1 MAKHVKAALTAA
13 FVIFVVATTGRVD
26 IAFSVFGLGG
36 AASLAV
42 FTFGTTLLSSVI
54 GGMTSKGL
62 NATSGNFGS
71 KFATRAPTAP
81 RQLIYGQCRVGGTI
95 VHMETT
101 GTDNFLLH
109 AVVVLSGHEI
119 ESLESVR
126 LNDVDLTTTTST
138 ISGSTVHTVTNSEF
152 SNTENENKY
161 DSNGRLVR
169 FSFEDG
175 SQTAANGYAVAQSSL
190 ISSDKFLD
198 CAYVYI
204 QIVFDPEKFG
214 GGMPN
219 MSFVVKG
226 KKVFDP
232 RDSSTAWS
240 DNPALCIRDYI
251 TDTTYGLKAL
261 SAEINDTTNAGG
273 VAAAANACDV
283 AVTLADGSSTEKKYT
298 ANGFTNFGASGN
310 GVIEGLLSAMAG
322 KMSYTNGQFN
332 IFAGTTQT
340 PSLTIT
346 DDNLLAPVNVSTN
359 SGSGELYNTVK
370 PLYIDSTNNYIAAD
384 APVYQ
389 DSTFLTE
396 DTPNGTANDKPN
408 YVKQMEKQLPFT
420 VTHTM
425 AQRIGRLALKNQR
438 LSTSLSCLVDLS
450 FMKLQPADWVY
461 VTNERLGYTQ
471 KIFEVISV
479 NMEVMQTDET
489 PTLGVRLA
497 LKETAAS
504 TFAFATSD
512 YQANIAAG
520 SNLASGG
527 FQLAAPTSLSVAT
540 DSTDVDSFNFT
551 SATVTWTNSAS
562 PLVTGTE
569 IQYKKNSGSTYFTQT
584 VAGKGVTKINIAGGM
599 EMGVVYN
606 FRARHVGGTGI
617 NSAYTAV
624 VNHTVGGTPTTLAA
638 VLNANATGIKTFLQN
653 NVPTSVN
660 AGDLWIDSDDGNKIY
675 RATSSGNTAV
685 ASGQWVATSITAG
698 AIGLGNVLNQAQ
710 VTTFASDN
718 PPTSTAIGDLWM
730 DTNDGNKVYRAES
743 VGADQ
748 VTAGEWVSTTLT
760 KTGIGLGNVADERQI
775 TIFRENNP
783 PTATAVG
790 DLWYDT
796 NDNNRQYRASAT
808 GSSNWV
814 EVSPNKSTVGL
825 NNVDNKSS
833 ATILGE
839 DHTGTS
845 SGNHTGTVG
854 GVANGTITTGASRA
868 AAVINS
874 DNRFTG
880 EFFLDNVYIS
890 GANSRSAF
898 ERALAGL
905 DSSGNVQR
913 AVPAAQLNAALTTVL
928 TASPSTTAQW
938 VTQDGAVYSPAGTNF
953 DITITA
959 DNGTTSE
966 TGVFRWSFVNVS
978 NSNADYISGCTEQT
992 DSTSSFSVNVTTD
1005 LSGNNQKFAQAT
1017 VTHDSGETIVISAL
1031 LSQIHVSGGGKN

>member
-992 DSTSSFSVNVTTD
+992 DSTSSFSVSVTTD
-1005 LSGNNQKFAQAT
+1005 LSGNDQKFAQAT